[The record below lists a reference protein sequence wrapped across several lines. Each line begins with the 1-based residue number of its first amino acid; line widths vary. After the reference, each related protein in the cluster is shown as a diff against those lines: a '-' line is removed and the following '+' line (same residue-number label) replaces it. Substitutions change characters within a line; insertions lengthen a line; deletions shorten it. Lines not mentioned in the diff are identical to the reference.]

1 MANNVARLGVV
12 LGLNTAE
19 FIAGIENASKKLDRF
34 AKSIDQYAKYGA
46 TALAAMSVAALK
58 FADDIADVADA
69 NDVAIDTVVKLR
81 MALDAS
87 GGSADKAGVML
98 SAFTKFIDTAADG
111 SFEAQKAFKSVG
123 VSLKDIGSMTQE
135 QLLSKVLSGLE
146 KMEDSVTRNARAMD
160 FFSKAA
166 KGVAFDKFAQEMSN
180 TTALTREQIEAVKAG
195 AETWDDLQ
203 KIISKVQLLF
213 VNALGPSLKAINSTI
228 TDETFPKIQMLG
240 TAFNFLA
247 SNIHS
252 AYKAM
257 QSVAILL
264 EKIAG
269 YSVIMQTYGESNE
282 GSAQL
287 KKLDEETNK
296 RLEEIRN
303 QQAEFDRILEGGR
316 KGFPTGKYVKW
327 DKPKD
332 SGDGDEELRSTTVG
346 VDSKAKAAKAEADA
360 IEKQTKQL
368 QAKLELQKDLLH
380 IEKLEN
386 HLRLRSIDG
395 DKIAI
400 DLTNVEL
407 QQEMQLANIENSR
420 AQALS
425 NEKLTAQQISLINE
439 DFNLQEE
446 KANEKAVTDKAY
458 ILNINDKLLGL
469 YAEQEQA
476 RENILN
482 VDKDIENHQLAAM
495 RMDKL
500 QADTQANALQ
510 LRKEILRI
518 NGQEVEDLAKANMSD
533 VDRSNI
539 IRKSQDDRTKA
550 IQAFQQINAIVTRQ
564 YRDQVEAVQLLDI
577 AQSEAYDFDVRRQIL
592 EQNRYQMRQ
601 DEIKL
606 VEEQIASEQ
615 KIADL
620 RRQQMQSTITMGQG
634 ALADAEKKR
643 FENAINQEKQLSE
656 ARKQSIKDEYDRQQ
670 SFSAGWNNAFNSYMQ
685 NATNA
690 ATLGSQAF
698 SAFVGNMNSAL
709 DKFVDTGK
717 VSFGDLA
724 NSIIK
729 DLIKIQLKA
738 QASAMFSSM
747 GGGGLGGGNIFGMFN
762 GAGTGGGAYGG
773 GVAGAGGSS
782 TYRASGGTVSGDSPY
797 IVGERGPELFVPGAS
812 GTIIPTNNLASTMVG
827 GGQTV
832 NYNGPYIASMN
843 AIDTQ
848 TGVQFLAKN
857 KQTIWA
863 SYQSANR
870 SVPVSR

>member
-135 QLLSKVLSGLE
+135 QLLKKVLSGLE
-146 KMEDSVTRNARAMD
+146 QMEDTVTRDARAMD
-160 FFSKAA
+160 FFTKAA

-195 AETWDDLQ
+195 AETWDNLQ

-247 SNIHS
+247 SNIYS

-296 RLEEIRN
+296 RLEEIQN
-303 QQAEFDRILEGGR
+303 QQTEFDRILEGGR
-316 KGFPTGKYVKW
+316 KGFPTGVYPKW
-327 DKPKD
+327 GKPK
-332 SGDGDEELRSTTVG
+332 DGDEELRPTTVG
-346 VDSKAKAAKAEADA
+346 VDAKAEKAKAEADA
-360 IEKQTKQL
+360 IAKQTKQL
-368 QAKLELQKDLLH
+368 EAKLELQKDLLH

-386 HLRLRSIDG
+386 HLRLRNIDG

-482 VDKDIENHQLAAM
+482 VDKDIGNHQLAAM

-550 IQAFQQINAIVTRQ
+550 IQAFKQTNAIVTSQ
-564 YRDQVEAVQLLDI
+564 YQDQLEAVQLLDN
-577 AQSEAYDFDVRRQIL
+577 AQKEGYDFDVRRQVL

-620 RRQQMQSTITMGQG
+620 RRQQMQSTITMGKG
-634 ALADAEKKR
+634 ALADAENKR

-698 SAFVGNMNSAL
+698 NAFVGNMNSAL

-717 VSFGDLA
+717 VSFSDLA

-738 QASAMFSSM
+738 AASAMFSDM

-762 GAGTGGGAYGG
+762 GAGTGGTAYGG
-773 GVAGAGGSS
+773 GIAGAGGSS
-782 TYRASGGTVSGDSPY
+782 TFRASGGTVSGNSSY
-797 IVGERGPELFVPGAS
+797 IVGERGPELFVPSAS
-812 GTIIPTNNLASTMVG
+812 GTVIPTNNLASTMGG

-832 NYNGPYIASMN
+832 NYNGPYIANMS

>member
-69 NDVAIDTVVKLR
+69 NEVAIDTVVKLR

-146 KMEDSVTRNARAMD
+146 QMEDTVTRNARAMD

-195 AETWDDLQ
+195 AETWDNLQ

-287 KKLDEETNK
+287 KKLDEETNR
-296 RLEEIRN
+296 RLAEIRN

-316 KGFPTGKYVKW
+316 KGFPTGVYPKW
-327 DKPKD
+327 GKPED
-332 SGDGDEELRSTTVG
+332 SGGGVKDLRPTTVG
-346 VDSKAKAAKAEADA
+346 VDTKAKTAEAEAKRKLEEQRRYLEQMMKDNDAALEKSRTFTEQMMKDNDDALEKRKTFTEQMMKDNETAAEQRYQASLKEMDAQIKIMQIEEQHQSVLESNVLAYRESERMQNKQLDNERELFLVGTKYKDLKSYELQYAKNVVAIRQKYAQQEYEINMLANEQKLSRNEESIA
-360 IEKQTKQL
+360 IERNN
-368 QAKLELQKDLLH
+368 ELRQK
-380 IEKLEN
+380 
-386 HLRLRSIDG
+386 SI
-395 DKIAI
+395 
-400 DLTNVEL
+400 N
-407 QQEMQLANIENSR
+407 
-420 AQALS
+420 
-425 NEKLTAQQISLINE
+425 
-439 DFNLQEE
+439 
-446 KANEKAVTDKAY
+446 
-458 ILNINDKLLGL
+458 
-469 YAEQEQA
+469 QA
-476 RENILN
+476 REVLDVSRKETEGYFNEGIAKGFQEYVRSIPTELQMGQQAFMSVMGN
-482 VDKDIENHQLAAM
+482 MDMALQDFVRSGKFSFKDFARSVIQDLVLIQM
-495 RMDKL
+495 RMQMMGLMKM
-500 QADTQANALQ
+500 AYNFMG
-510 LRKEILRI
+510 I
-518 NGQEVEDLAKANMSD
+518 GSD
-533 VDRSNI
+533 VD
-539 IRKSQDDRTKA
+539 
-550 IQAFQQINAIVTRQ
+550 
-564 YRDQVEAVQLLDI
+564 
-577 AQSEAYDFDVRRQIL
+577 
-592 EQNRYQMRQ
+592 
-601 DEIKL
+601 
-606 VEEQIASEQ
+606 
-615 KIADL
+615 
-620 RRQQMQSTITMGQG
+620 MG
-634 ALADAEKKR
+634 
-643 FENAINQEKQLSE
+643 
-656 ARKQSIKDEYDRQQ
+656 
-670 SFSAGWNNAFNSYMQ
+670 
-685 NATNA
+685 
-690 ATLGSQAF
+690 
-698 SAFVGNMNSAL
+698 V
-709 DKFVDTGK
+709 
-717 VSFGDLA
+717 
-724 NSIIK
+724 
-729 DLIKIQLKA
+729 
-738 QASAMFSSM
+738 
-747 GGGGLGGGNIFGMFN
+747 
-762 GAGTGGGAYGG
+762 
-773 GVAGAGGSS
+773 GSS
-782 TYRASGGTVSGDSPY
+782 GNQFARAEGGPVASNTSY
-797 IVGERGPELFVPGAS
+797 LVGERGPEMFVPNSS
-812 GTIIPTNNLASTMVG
+812 GTIIPTNNLASAMGG